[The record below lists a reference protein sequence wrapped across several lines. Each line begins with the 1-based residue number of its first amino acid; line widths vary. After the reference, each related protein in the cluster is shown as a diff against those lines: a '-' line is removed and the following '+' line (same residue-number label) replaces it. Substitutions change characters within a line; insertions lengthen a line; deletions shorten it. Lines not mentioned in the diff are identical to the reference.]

1 MEANSNGTIVRNTII
16 LYSRLLINTLSSLFA
31 TRFALKA
38 LGVSDFGLFSVI
50 ACIISFIAVLNTI
63 MISTSNRFIATAIG
77 IGDKEDINRQFNI
90 NLMVHVAIA
99 VFTLIFALPIGDW
112 YILNYINFDGDINIA
127 RKIFYFSVVGSVISF
142 VGVPYNGLLIA
153 KENFLVFCLTDAIS
167 HILKAVIAFVLIYY
181 FDNKLIIYG
190 AALAFFSA
198 YPTFVY
204 MAYCKKVYPDIV
216 SFRLVKGWNNYNP
229 VVKFSAW
236 VGFGAIASIGKNQ
249 GAALLVNLFF
259 NTVMNTA
266 LSVANT
272 VNGMVTLF
280 TENVTKP
287 IAPQITKSFAAG
299 DYERSYHLLD
309 LSTKFSYYTMLIV
322 ATPFL
327 LCTNWILKLWLGDV
341 PDYAVMFTKLI
352 VIDAIIT
359 SLYTSI
365 SNIIFASGKIVG
377 YQLVVNVLRFM
388 AIIAAY
394 FVLKSGFPAYSL
406 LYSYIVFSIIIVI
419 CVLVVLK
426 KTLDC
431 DVMRFVKNAYLP
443 GFAVTLL
450 FLPMFLLIGK
460 VHPFLLLLLSETY
473 LLLGILF
480 IGLTKN
486 ERLYFKK
493 MFRKLIRK

>member
-1 MEANSNGTIVRNTII
+1 MEANSNGTIVKNTII

-77 IGDKEDINRQFNI
+77 IGDGKEINRQFNI
-90 NLMVHVAIA
+90 NLAVHVAIA
-99 VFTLIFALPIGDW
+99 VFTLILALPIGDW
-112 YILNYINFDGDINIA
+112 YILNYINFDGDIDIA
-127 RKIFYFSVVGSVISF
+127 RKIYYFSVIGSVISF
-142 VGVPYNGLLIA
+142 VGVPYNGLLVA

-167 HILKAVIAFVLIYY
+167 HILKAVIAFVLIY
-181 FDNKLIIYG
+181 FFENKLIIYG

-204 MAYCKKVYPDIV
+204 MAYCKKTYPDIV
-216 SFRLVKGWNNYNP
+216 SFRLVKGWDNYSP

-309 LSTKFSYYTMLIV
+309 LSTKFSYYTMLVV

-327 LCTNWILKLWLGDV
+327 LCTNWILKLWLGEV
-341 PDYAVMFTKLI
+341 PDYAVMFTILI

-377 YQLVVNVLRFM
+377 YQLVVNLLRFM

-406 LYSYIVFSIIIVI
+406 LYSYIAFSILIVI
-419 CVLVVLK
+419 SVLVVLK

-431 DVMRFVKNAYLP
+431 DVARFVKNAYFP
-443 GFAVTLL
+443 GFAVTIL

-460 VHPFLLLLLSETY
+460 VHPFLLLMLSETY
-473 LLLGILF
+473 LMLSILF

-486 ERLYFKK
+486 ERLYFKN
-493 MFRKLIRK
+493 MFCKLIRK

>member
-1 MEANSNGTIVRNTII
+1 
-16 LYSRLLINTLSSLFA
+16 
-31 TRFALKA
+31 
-38 LGVSDFGLFSVI
+38 
-50 ACIISFIAVLNTI
+50 
-63 MISTSNRFIATAIG
+63 
-77 IGDKEDINRQFNI
+77 
-90 NLMVHVAIA
+90 
-99 VFTLIFALPIGDW
+99 
-112 YILNYINFDGDINIA
+112 
-127 RKIFYFSVVGSVISF
+127 
-142 VGVPYNGLLIA
+142 
-153 KENFLVFCLTDAIS
+153 
-167 HILKAVIAFVLIYY
+167 
-181 FDNKLIIYG
+181 
-190 AALAFFSA
+190 
-198 YPTFVY
+198 

-229 VVKFSAW
+229 VIKFSAW

>member
-1 MEANSNGTIVRNTII
+1 MEAYSNGTIVKNTII

-77 IGDKEDINRQFNI
+77 IGDIEDINRQFNI

-99 VFTLIFALPIGDW
+99 VFTLILALPIGDW

-142 VGVPYNGLLIA
+142 VGVPYNGLLMA

-229 VVKFSAW
+229 VIKFSAW